1 MDTSVLVAALRSRRG
16 ASFRLLGLVGL
27 GRFDIVLS
35 VPLMFEYEEVLV
47 RQGSILELSAEAR
60 NDVLDYLCAQAEH
73 REVFYLWRPTLRDP
87 EDDFLLELAV
97 ESRCS
102 HIVTH
107 NVRDFDAARRFGIP
121 VVTPRGFLSEIG
133 ELP

>member
-1 MDTSVLVAALRSRRG
+1 MRSRRE

-27 GRFDIVLS
+27 GRFDFVLS
-35 VPLMFEYEEVLV
+35 VPLVFEYEEVLL
-47 RQGSILELSAEAR
+47 RQLSATGLSEDAR
-60 NDVLDYLCAQAEH
+60 NDVLDYLCARAEH
-73 REVFYLWRPTLRDP
+73 REIFYLWRPTLRDP

-97 ESRCS
+97 ESQCT

-107 NVRDFDAARRFGIP
+107 NVRDLEAARSFGIQ
-121 VVTPRGFLSEIG
+121 VVPPRDFLSQIG